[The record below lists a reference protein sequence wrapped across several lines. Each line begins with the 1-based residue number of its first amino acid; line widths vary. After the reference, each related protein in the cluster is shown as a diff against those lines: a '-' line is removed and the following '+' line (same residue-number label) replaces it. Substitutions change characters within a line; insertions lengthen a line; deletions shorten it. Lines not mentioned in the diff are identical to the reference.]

1 MAEFQSVNITKIN
14 TTPITIVDGRLMGG
28 QSKHVRDT
36 WEYTNNANGDF
47 TVALKVPVDGIPY
60 SVKYASDDLTSG
72 ATDIGLY
79 SDDGD
84 GTYTV
89 VDSDAFAS
97 AIAQGSGAV
106 ALTEVLY
113 EAAATNIDQA
123 NETFWEWAGL
133 ATRPSFE
140 HLYITATNTTG
151 TGAAGTG
158 FLECSYTV

>member
-14 TTPITIVDGRLMGG
+14 TTPITIVNGRLMGG
-28 QSKHVRDT
+28 ISRHTKDT
-36 WEYTNNANGDF
+36 WEFTNNSNDDY
-47 TVALKVPVDGIPY
+47 TVVLKVPVDGIPY

-72 ATDIGLY
+72 TSEIGLY

-84 GTYTV
+84 GTYTA
-89 VDSDAFAS
+89 VDIDAFAS
-97 AIAQGSGAV
+97 GVAQGSGAV
-106 ALTEVLY
+106 ALTEMLY

-133 ATRPSFE
+133 STRPSYE
-140 HLYITATNTTG
+140 HLYIAVTNSTG